1 MRSEERSNI
10 GTLKRSQRQKP
21 VYMQVVEQIQQ
32 MIKAGELAPGD
43 QLLPERELAEK
54 VGVSRTSVR
63 QSLAILDGMGII
75 EITPRDGAYVRRLPW
90 QGALEPLIQVLYQ
103 ERDQVNHLFEVR
115 QIIETQAAHLA
126 ALRREEADLKR
137 LELLNQQ
144 FKAELYDGD
153 MAFEANTRFH
163 LCIVETA
170 KNPIL
175 TQIMSTV
182 LMATIEVYMSA
193 RHQSLSHVRNLFR
206 FVDEHQQIIEAIAQQ
221 NPDLAASL
229 LAKHIGDARQR
240 VELVMD
246 RNQ

>member
-1 MRSEERSNI
+1 
-10 GTLKRSQRQKP
+10 
-21 VYMQVVEQIQQ
+21 MQVVEQIQQ

-54 VGVSRTSVR
+54 IGVSRTSVR

-75 EITPRDGAYVRRLPW
+75 EITPRDGAYVRRQPW

-103 ERDQVNHLFEVR
+103 ERDQVTHLFEVR
-115 QIIETQAAHLA
+115 QIIETQAARLA
-126 ALRREEADLKR
+126 ALRRDEADLKR
-137 LELLNQQ
+137 LEVLNQQ

-229 LAKHIGDARQR
+229 LAKDIGDARRR

-246 RNQ
+246 KEQ